1 MIIETILTGNFI
13 EIDDFC
19 KRFEEE
25 LRRVAVGG
33 ERKARNRTGI
43 LSVSEIIT
51 IVVGFHQSG
60 FRTFKHYY
68 HFLLEHSAK
77 LFPSMPCYERFV
89 GLMPRVIFPLSMF
102 IVGRGKDKC
111 SGISFIDS
119 TKLEV
124 CGKKRMSSNKVF
136 KEMTKIG
143 KTTMGFFFGFK
154 LHLVVNDQGDI
165 LNFSLTKGN
174 TDDRKPVGS
183 LTNNLFGK
191 LFGDK
196 GYISKELASSLLE
209 RGISFF
215 TPLKKNMKEQHINDE
230 DKFLLRK
237 RSIIET
243 INDQLKN
250 ISQIEHTRHRS
261 PRNFLVNLLGGLAA
275 YSLKDKKPSLNLQYS
290 APAVI

>member
-1 MIIETILTGNFI
+1 MFIEDILTVNFI

-25 LRRVAVGG
+25 LRRNLI
-33 ERKARNRTGI
+33 ESKAKSRNRVGL
-43 LSVSEIIT
+43 LSLSEIIT
-51 IVVGFHQSG
+51 IIVGFHQSG
-60 FRTFKHYY
+60 FRTFKNYY
-68 HFLLEHSAK
+68 RFLLTHSK
-77 LFPSMPCYERFV
+77 GLFPNLPSYSRFIF
-89 GLMPRVIFPLSMF
+89 LKPRVILPLSMF
-102 IVGRGKDKC
+102 IVGRGKSKC

-124 CGKKRMSSNKVF
+124 CGKKRMNSNKVF

-143 KTTMGFFFGFK
+143 KTTMGYFFGFK

-165 LNFSLTKGN
+165 LNFCLSQGN
-174 TDDRKPVGS
+174 TDDRKPVGK
-183 LTNNLFGK
+183 LTKGLFGK

-196 GYISKELASSLLE
+196 GYISKELTSSLLDK
-209 RGISFF
+209 GISLF
-215 TPLKKNMKEQHINDE
+215 TPIKKNMKERAISKE

-261 PRNFLVNLLGGLAA
+261 PFNFIVNLLGGLAA
-275 YSLKDKKPSLNLQYS
+275 YSLKEKKPSLNLEFS
-290 APAVI
+290 PPAMF

>member
-1 MIIETILTGNFI
+1 MIIETILTINFI

-25 LRRVAVGG
+25 LRKVLIGG
-33 ERKARNRTGI
+33 KGKIRNRTGV
-43 LSVSEIIT
+43 LSLSEIIT

-60 FRTFKHYY
+60 YRTFKHYY
-68 HFLLEHSAK
+68 QFILERLRE
-77 LFPSMPCYERFV
+77 LFPSLPSYERFV
-89 GLMPRVIFPLSMF
+89 AIMPRVVVPLSIF
-102 IVGRGKDKC
+102 IVGRGNDKC
-111 SGISFIDS
+111 SGISFIDA

-124 CGKKRMSSNKVF
+124 CGKKRMNSNKVF

-165 LNFSLTKGN
+165 LNFSLTQGN
-174 TDDRKPVGS
+174 TDDRKPVS
-183 LTNNLFGK
+183 HLTRNIFGK

-196 GYISKELASSLLE
+196 GYISKELVNSLLE
-209 RGISFF
+209 RGISLF
-215 TPLKKNMKEQHINDE
+215 TPLKKKMKERHINEE
-230 DKFLLRK
+230 DKFFLRK

-261 PRNFLVNLLGGLAA
+261 PLNFLVNLLGGLAA
-275 YSLKDKKPSLNLQYS
+275 YSLKEKKPSLNLQYS
-290 APAVI
+290 APAVA